1 MEAPM
6 TSREDALSNLYT
18 RLVDSRD
25 GYGQAAERVDS
36 PYIKG
41 VIAEMIDRRTTNAA
55 QIRQFLAGLGQN
67 PSDDGST
74 LASAHRAFLSLKD
87 SITGSGDEAI
97 MQEIVRGEETLLDAY
112 DKAIEA
118 AGPTDPELAFLRE
131 QHAGLKTK
139 VEEFRARAQAAA

>member
-1 MEAPM
+1 M

-18 RLVDSRD
+18 RLIDSRD
-25 GYGQAAERVDS
+25 GYQQALKRTDS

-41 VIAEMIDRRTTNAA
+41 VISEMIDRRTTSAA
-55 QIRQFLAGLGQN
+55 QIRQFLAGSGVN

-97 MQEIVRGEETLLDAY
+97 LNEIVRGEETLLDAY
-112 DKAIEA
+112 DKAIDA
-118 AGPTDPELAFLRE
+118 SGATDPEFAFLRE
-131 QHAGLKTK
+131 QQDEVRTK
-139 VEEFRARAQAAA
+139 VEEFRSRAKAA

>member
-1 MEAPM
+1 M
-6 TSREDALSNLYT
+6 TTREDALSTLYT

-25 GYGQAAERVDS
+25 GYQSAMERAES
-36 PYIKG
+36 PFIKG
-41 VIAEMIDRRTTNAA
+41 VISDMIDRRTTNAA

-97 MQEIVRGEETLLDAY
+97 LNEIVRGEETLLDAY

-118 AGPTDPELAFLRE
+118 AGPTDPEFAFLRE
-131 QHAGLKTK
+131 QHQSLKTK
-139 VEEFRARAQAAA
+139 VEEFRARASATA